1 MNENACYVTDL
12 SKNTRMEKI
21 RKGFRARWN
30 YVKED
35 PQIRLSKVTSLDSD
49 KLEVMDLALAY
60 YKLSKYNN
68 PLRIESLFSC
78 MTTIVRSLL
87 GKNHVS
93 TSDLKQ
99 KIKEILRQTDAKFS
113 ESEFDNNWKDFYL
126 EERCSLAHE

>member
-1 MNENACYVTDL
+1 MLCDRSVKKYTYGED
-12 SKNTRMEKI
+12 K
-21 RKGFRARWN
+21 KGFRARSN

-35 PQIRLSKVTSLDSD
+35 PQIRLSKVTSLHSD
-49 KLEVMDLALAY
+49 KLEVMDQALAY

-93 TSDLKQ
+93 MSDLKQ
-99 KIKEILRQTDAKFS
+99 KTKEILRQTD
-113 ESEFDNNWKDFYL
+113 EVL
-126 EERCSLAHE
+126 